1 MTHHNDRRS
10 RQGASAAQEL
20 ASASPPPRLATQ
32 PWLRYLLLLSQ
43 AAGIAA
49 VLQRE
54 YEQAGAM
61 MVSIVVIPHVV
72 AAILL
77 VAWSIFAMLD
87 AARLV
92 PATRYV
98 GTPRASV
105 VVVLWLAAFA
115 APVAAYRVLEQV
127 RDRFAERTDDLAVIA
142 ATVGAIVICFF
153 IVWLPFRYHIRQAH
167 RIGVRGRVVAEWF
180 WLPLFSLVGVLAVM
194 ALGLREVLMED
205 GTTDLERVAQ
215 VAVVYGVPALIF
227 ALSTW
232 RVTSAFDNVI
242 ELRWIRWR
250 SEWDQAMAARGSS
263 AQPPASRP

>member
-1 MTHHNDRRS
+1 M
-10 RQGASAAQEL
+10 ASAA
-20 ASASPPPRLATQ
+20 PPPRLATQ
-32 PWLRYLLLLSQ
+32 AWLRYVLLLSQ
-43 AAGIAA
+43 LAGIAA

-54 YEQAGAM
+54 YQDPGAM
-61 MVSIVVIPHVV
+61 MVPIVVIPHVV

-87 AARLV
+87 AARLL

-105 VVVLWLAAFA
+105 VAVLWLVAFA
-115 APVAAYRVLEQV
+115 APVAAYRVLDQV
-127 RDRFAERTDDLAVIA
+127 RDRFVERTDDVAVVA
-142 ATVGAIVICFF
+142 ATVGAVVICFF

-194 ALGLREVLMED
+194 ALGLREVLLED

-215 VAVVYGVPALIF
+215 VAVVYGVPMLIF

-232 RVTSAFDNVI
+232 RVTSAFDDVI

-250 SEWDQAMAARGSS
+250 SEWDHAVVARASS
-263 AQPPASRP
+263 PHPPPSWR